1 MEGEEGRNKER
12 GKKKGKEEKE
22 KKGGK
27 GEERGKRGEK
37 GRKQK
42 EKKKGKRGGK
52 ERKGGGRLRNGK
64 KGKSTA
70 PFLLPLPEHPVPAR
84 GSSGRTES
92 CAVPRGPDGASR
104 SLLVWGGP
112 KGRMA
117 NAGGGGGVR
126 PCPPPRVLT
135 SPCPRGGRLPEK
147 LVAPRCH
154 RLLLL
159 LRARSSAERAG
170 AGRPRGCA
178 SSPAVARG
186 GKTGIGRRGGN
197 WGGGAA
203 EQPWCAV
210 VNGPYGGWGIY
221 GDAGWD
227 VRGNAEAVSR
237 EWGGRSG
244 GALSAESIFPQTALE
259 QGVVRSLP
267 AKSREGI

>member
-1 MEGEEGRNKER
+1 M
-12 GKKKGKEEKE
+12 
-22 KKGGK
+22 
-27 GEERGKRGEK
+27 
-37 GRKQK
+37 
-42 EKKKGKRGGK
+42 
-52 ERKGGGRLRNGK
+52 
-64 KGKSTA
+64 
-70 PFLLPLPEHPVPAR
+70 
-84 GSSGRTES
+84 
-92 CAVPRGPDGASR
+92 PRGPDGASR

-159 LRARSSAERAG
+159 FRARSSAERAG

-259 QGVVRSLP
+259 QGFVRSLP
-267 AKSREGI
+267 ANSREGI